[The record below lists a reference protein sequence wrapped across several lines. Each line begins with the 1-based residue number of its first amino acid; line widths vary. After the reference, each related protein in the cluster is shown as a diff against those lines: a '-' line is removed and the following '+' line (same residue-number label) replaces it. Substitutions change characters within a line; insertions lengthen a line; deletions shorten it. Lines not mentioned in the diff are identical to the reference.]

1 MFFPLL
7 ATPLKM
13 PGAQILT
20 NVFDVSTHPL
30 YHVFPVLF
38 QMVGSSVELEA
49 GAQMSHENR
58 RIAAAAA
65 LAALSRR
72 QREVLAEMAFGHLN
86 RHITQRRQNGTFGLG
101 TDYAFTKQLREKRIL

>member
-13 PGAQILT
+13 PGAQMLT

-38 QMVGSSVELEA
+38 QMICSQFELKA
-49 GAQMSHENR
+49 GAQMSRETR
-58 RIAAAAA
+58 RVAAATAVK
-65 LAALSRR
+65 ALSRR
-72 QREVLAEMAFGHLN
+72 KCEVLAEMALGHLN
-86 RHITQRRQNGTFGLG
+86 RHITQRRPNGTFGLG